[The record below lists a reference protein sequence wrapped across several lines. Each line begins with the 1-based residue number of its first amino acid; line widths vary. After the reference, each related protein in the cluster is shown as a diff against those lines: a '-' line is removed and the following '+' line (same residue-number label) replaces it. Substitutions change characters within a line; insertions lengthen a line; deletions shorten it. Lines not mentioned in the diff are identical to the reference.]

1 MQVEKFT
8 TTSMTISAILG
19 LIKVND
25 IAIPEIQ
32 RPFVWKSKQVRDLID
47 SLYKGY
53 PVGYIILWKNPN
65 VKLKDGTISS
75 GKKVLIDGQQR
86 ITALMTAIAGR
97 EIFNEEYKL
106 CRIKIAFNPIAA
118 LSGDDEA
125 ELFAVQTPAHIK
137 SKHWIPDIAEIF
149 SDEFSRFK
157 FICEYCSNN
166 PDIITHE
173 QLDSILTK
181 LNAIKTQSIGI
192 IELSESLEIDIV
204 TDIFVRINSKGT
216 TLNQGDFVMSKI
228 AADELHGGNTLR
240 KIIDYFSHLAVVPT
254 YYEYIVSHDKDFCN
268 KPENYV
274 KKLEWLK
281 NDSETVY
288 DPQCDDIIRVVFM
301 HQFKRA
307 KLAELVKMLSG
318 RDFETREFKEE
329 IIEDTYK
336 KLFNGVLDF
345 INEYN
350 FKQFIITIK
359 SAGFISNKL
368 INSNM
373 AIDFAYALYLILH
386 ETKEVSVSE
395 IKHIVQRWYVLSVL
409 TGRYSSSP
417 ESAFAKDLRQ
427 IGELGVVKTL
437 QNIEDAILS
446 DNFWSVQI
454 PQDLTNTSTN
464 NPTYLVYLASQVYF
478 NDISLLSQNIG
489 IKELIELGG
498 DVHHIFPKQ
507 YLKDNDFEKN
517 RYNQE
522 ANYVFLDRPINVSI
536 GKQAPNVYFSKA
548 LAQCQTGEL
557 VCGSIKDG
565 DELKRN
571 LQMNCIPE
579 EIFEMD
585 YTRYNEFL
593 EKRRTLMA
601 EKIKRYYYSL

>member
-1 MQVEKFT
+1 MQGEKFT

-19 LIKVND
+19 LIKAND

-47 SLYKGY
+47 SLYKGF

-157 FICEYCSNN
+157 FICDYCSNN

-181 LNAIKTQSIGI
+181 LNAIRTQSIGI

-240 KIIDYFSHLAVVPT
+240 KIIDYFSHLAVVPS
-254 YYEYIVSHDKDFCN
+254 YYEYILSHDKDFCS
-268 KPENYV
+268 KSENYI

-301 HQFKRA
+301 QQFKRA

-336 KLFNGVLDF
+336 KLFNGVLGF

-386 ETKEVSVSE
+386 ETKEVSISE

-446 DNFWSVQI
+446 DNFWNVQI

-464 NPTYLVYLASQVYF
+464 NPTYLVYLAAQVYF

-507 YLKDNDFEKN
+507 YLKDNEFEKN

-536 GKQAPNVYFSKA
+536 GKQAPNIYFNKA
-548 LAQCQTGEL
+548 LTQCQTGEF
-557 VCGSIKDG
+557 VCGSIKDKE
-565 DELKRN
+565 ELKRN

-579 EIFEMD
+579 DIFEMD

-601 EKIKRYYYSL
+601 DKIKRYYYSL

>member
-1 MQVEKFT
+1 MQGEKFT

-19 LIKVND
+19 LIKAND

-47 SLYKGY
+47 SLYKGF

-118 LSGDDEA
+118 LSDDDEA

-157 FICEYCSNN
+157 FICDYCSNN

-181 LNAIKTQSIGI
+181 LNAIRTQSIGI

-240 KIIDYFSHLAVVPT
+240 KIIDYFSHLAVVPS
-254 YYEYIVSHDKDFCN
+254 YYEYILSHDKDFCS
-268 KPENYV
+268 KSENYI

-301 HQFKRA
+301 QQFKRA

-336 KLFNGVLDF
+336 KLFNGVLGF

-446 DNFWSVQI
+446 DNFWNVQI

-464 NPTYLVYLASQVYF
+464 NPTYLVYLAAQVYF

-507 YLKDNDFEKN
+507 YLKDNEFEKN

-536 GKQAPNVYFSKA
+536 GKQAPNIYFNKA
-548 LAQCQTGEL
+548 LTQCQTGEF
-557 VCGSIKDG
+557 VCGSIKDKE
-565 DELKRN
+565 ELKRN

-579 EIFEMD
+579 DIFEMD

-601 EKIKRYYYSL
+601 DKIKRYY

>member
-19 LIKVND
+19 LIKAND

-173 QLDSILTK
+173 QLDSIITK

-288 DPQCDDIIRVVFM
+288 DPQCDDIIRLVFM
-301 HQFKRA
+301 QQFKRA

-446 DNFWSVQI
+446 DNFWNVQI

-536 GKQAPNVYFSKA
+536 GKLAPNVYFSKA

-601 EKIKRYYYSL
+601 EKIKCYYYSL